1 MKDESA
7 IFHEWLQKELE
18 GLNVSN
24 EEYFMYL
31 SLRETIQFKWYL
43 LSYRLN
49 ELIESIFEELFGGLR

>member
-24 EEYFMYL
+24 EEYLMYL

-49 ELIESIFEELFGGLR
+49 ELIKSIFEELFGGLI

>member
-1 MKDESA
+1 MKNESE

-18 GLNVSN
+18 GLNISN
-24 EEYFMYL
+24 EEYLMYL